1 MFLGVAFG
9 FSLGALFFNMLCD
22 LYFRING
29 SDLVSYIDDNA
40 PYRTANAINEV
51 NRIKLCD
58 VF

>member
-51 NRIKLCD
+51 TRI
-58 VF
+58 